1 MYTLRMGYKI
11 KTPTADAWREVK
23 RNEFK
28 WNVCSFRC
36 FSLIFN
42 KKKSETDDDNNDAHV
57 SLRFST
63 LQLHAHKE
71 TQRPHNGSAP
81 NTDTHTHSQ
90 PREACSMVFSFSRR
104 LHTNVCVCVC
114 VSAFNIVT
122 IALKRRRLPLWHPFP
137 PLPCSPPILLWQP
150 FWFLPFAS
158 LAVPPFFF
166 VSFFLS
172 SLSPFPF

>member
-42 KKKSETDDDNNDAHV
+42 KKKSETDDDNNNAHV

-81 NTDTHTHSQ
+81 NTDTHTHTLSAERGMQ
-90 PREACSMVFSFSRR
+90 HGFFLFAT
-104 LHTNVCVCVC
+104 LAHQCVCVC

-137 PLPCSPPILLWQP
+137 PLPCSPPILLWPP
-150 FWFLPFAS
+150 FWFLAFAS

-166 VSFFLS
+166 FLS